1 MENQE
6 EQAVWENR
14 VVSVNPVAPVVVAVH
29 QVPSPPVVR
38 AAAERIALAVIAH
51 PAAEAV
57 ARSAAGVEISPE
69 PVAAGAAIAWVAAVS
84 AAAVAAAEAV
94 AVADVVAAEAVAV
107 AVADA
112 GDEQFSN
119 GIKTYEIEN
128 KHHEAIKNFF
138 ARLCDH
144 YVRCGGVFNAGRA
157 GN

>member
-1 MENQE
+1 
-6 EQAVWENR
+6 
-14 VVSVNPVAPVVVAVH
+14 
-29 QVPSPPVVR
+29 
-38 AAAERIALAVIAH
+38 
-51 PAAEAV
+51 
-57 ARSAAGVEISPE
+57 
-69 PVAAGAAIAWVAAVS
+69 VAAVL
-84 AAAVAAAEAV
+84 AAAVVAEEAV
-94 AVADVVAAEAVAV
+94 AVADVVAEEAVAV

-144 YVRCGGVFNAGRA
+144 HVRCGGVFNAGRA

>member
-14 VVSVNPVAPVVVAVH
+14 VVSVNPVALVVVAVH

-69 PVAAGAAIAWVAAVS
+69 PVAAGAAIAWVAAVL
-84 AAAVAAAEAV
+84 AAAVAAVADV

-144 YVRCGGVFNAGRA
+144 HVRCGGVFNAGRA